1 MPGGNSPSVGEIPA
15 WSPEIRAREAAQHLL
30 LLSALLGLG
39 AAQEKLEKNG
49 QGGLPLFISCSSPG
63 CSLSWGTVPRPF
75 NQLRAGGAQ
84 QEAHGQGIWVLGTCC
99 SCRGLARGTQIPQ
112 GGNRYSPVSCVPC

>member
-1 MPGGNSPSVGEIPA
+1 MPGGNSPSVGGIPA

-30 LLSALLGLG
+30 LLSALPGLG

-49 QGGLPLFISCSSPG
+49 QGGLPLFISCSFPG

-75 NQLRAGGAQ
+75 SQLRAGGAQ
-84 QEAHGQGIWVLGTCC
+84 QEAHGQ
-99 SCRGLARGTQIPQ
+99 
-112 GGNRYSPVSCVPC
+112 